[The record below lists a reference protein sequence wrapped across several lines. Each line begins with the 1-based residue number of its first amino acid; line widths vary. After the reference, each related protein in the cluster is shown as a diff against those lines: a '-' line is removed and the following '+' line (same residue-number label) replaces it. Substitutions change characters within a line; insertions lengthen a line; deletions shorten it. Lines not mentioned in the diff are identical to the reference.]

1 MFTESFQN
9 FLIEASLASS
19 SIRGGLT
26 SLNKCTITDK
36 GTFYNSFFQ
45 LSIGLERFFKIIYI
59 LQYMIENDLKKPDF
73 KSIKSLGHDIKSLHK
88 AAVEVGNRYI
98 DDRNHLV
105 LSDIQEDIINMLS
118 EFGDQSRY
126 YVLNTI
132 TNSKKRTSD
141 PLESWNNIIESAF
154 WEYIPIKKREKIVDD
169 AIRVVDRSGKFTY
182 SQHFSLDGFIMSDID
197 FIVLDWK
204 IKKLSP
210 FLAAD
215 IVAIL
220 YPYYDILCNLRRE
233 IFRIDQSKGSRQ
245 QPVPYFEELF
255 PYLLTE
261 HSFARKR
268 KNWLK

>member
-1 MFTESFQN
+1 MFTESYQN

-26 SLNKCTITDK
+26 SMNKCTITDK

-59 LQYMIENDLKKPDF
+59 LQFMIDHDLKKPEF
-73 KSIKSLGHDIKSLHK
+73 KEIKSLGHDIKSLHN
-88 AAVEVGNRYI
+88 AAVEVGR
-98 DDRNHLV
+98 RHLKDTEQ
-105 LSDIQEDIINMLS
+105 LILNDIQVDIINMLS

-132 TNSKKRTSD
+132 TNSKKKVPD
-141 PLESWNNIIESAF
+141 PLELWNDIIESAF
-154 WEYIPIKKREKIVDD
+154 WEYIPPNKREKVVDD
-169 AIRVVDRSGKFTY
+169 AVRIVDKSGKFTY
-182 SQHFSLDGFIMSDID
+182 SQYFSLDGYIMSDID

-233 IFRIDQSKGSRQ
+233 IFRIDQAKGSRQ

-255 PYLLTE
+255 SYLLTE